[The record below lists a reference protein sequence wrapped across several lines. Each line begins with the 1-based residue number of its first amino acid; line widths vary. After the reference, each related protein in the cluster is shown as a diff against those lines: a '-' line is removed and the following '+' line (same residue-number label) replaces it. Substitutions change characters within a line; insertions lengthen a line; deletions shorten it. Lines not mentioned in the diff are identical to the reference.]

1 MKYQVLLFKKINV
14 EAENEKDALWKAKYS
29 IDLEEDKYL
38 ESFVKKVKKWLLK
51 LFVMPVG
58 KRWKEQQ
65 INLIHYLI

>member
-38 ESFVKKVKKWLLK
+38 ESFVKKVKK
-51 LFVMPVG
+51 
-58 KRWKEQQ
+58 
-65 INLIHYLI
+65 